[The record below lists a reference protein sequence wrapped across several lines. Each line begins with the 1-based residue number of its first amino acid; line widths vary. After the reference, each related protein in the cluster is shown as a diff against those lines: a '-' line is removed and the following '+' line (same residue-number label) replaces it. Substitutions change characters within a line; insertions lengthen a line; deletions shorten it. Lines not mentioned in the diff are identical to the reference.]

1 MRSRQDD
8 AASPNGPVR
17 RTIDYAG
24 TLSRLGGDRDLFKD
38 MAGFFIADAPELMQR
53 LARQTAEADAVGVAQ
68 AAHALLGT
76 ASNFG
81 ARAVMEIAERIERS
95 ARAGIVD
102 GSGSEVIEL
111 ERAVE
116 MLLAELRREVR
127 SGDAA
132 EY

>member
-1 MRSRQDD
+1 MKSRHDS
-8 AASPNGPVR
+8 ALPPNGPVR

-24 TLSRLGGDRDLFKD
+24 TLSRLGGDRELFED

-53 LARQTAEADAVGVAQ
+53 LARRTAEADAVGVAH

-81 ARAVMEIAERIERS
+81 ARAVTEIAERIERS
-95 ARAGIVD
+95 ARAGVVD
-102 GSGSEVIEL
+102 GSGSDVRAL
-111 ERAVE
+111 DRAVE

-127 SGDAA
+127 SGNAA
-132 EY
+132 ER